1 MNKLLLLIFF
11 LLICQI
17 NIFSQRKS
25 EDISE
30 LDAVLKIQRVLG
42 YINYFYV
49 DTVKNTKLAEEA
61 IIGMLQ
67 SLDPHSIYIPKK
79 EVKAMNEPLQG
90 NFEGIGIQFAIVNDT
105 VQVIATISGGPS
117 EKVGLRPGDRIVKVN
132 NKEFAGIGI
141 TNSDVINTLRG
152 KKGTKVTVTV
162 KRPGEKKLIDFEIIR
177 DKIPIYSLDAAYM
190 ISQNIAYIKLNR
202 FAAQTNEEFRQAL
215 DSLKKRNNIESLILD
230 LRGNGGGYLNTA
242 IELADEFLGQD
253 KLIVFTKGRAFPRTE
268 YKATKEGDFEEGKLI
283 ILIDEGSASASEI
296 VSGAVQDWDRGVVIG
311 RKSFGKGLVQ
321 RQFMIPD
328 SSMIRLTIAKYFTPS
343 GRCIQKSYK
352 GGVKKY
358 ARDLI
363 ERFNR
368 GELTNKDSI
377 HFPDSLKYYTLKNKR
392 VVYGGGGIMP
402 DIFVPLDTTQKY
414 SDVFSKIL
422 RKGILNSFVA
432 SYIDMNRKVLKN
444 KYKTFEDFNN
454 NFVVDSLLINALI
467 DFSQKNKLKF
477 NEKDKKQL
485 NNDNLSKN
493 ILKALIARDLWKTTQ
508 YFIIINKNDK
518 VLSKAIDILN
528 DENKYF
534 NILKRK
540 N

>member
-1 MNKLLLLIFF
+1 MIKLLLLVFF
-11 LLICQI
+11 FLICQI